1 MKFHRLVRYFH
12 HSNLRQLGRQWL
24 VLVVLLGAI
33 TLFYWGGTALA
44 APTYQTVPPP
54 TPTKQA
60 TPLPTATPRSNDDD
74 DEDRSPTATPLPS
87 PTPTPEGLR
96 AVVSVVRL
104 NVRQG
109 PGITFGVVGVV
120 ASGQN
125 VRVLARNEA
134 GDWWQICC
142 LPGTSRSGWVASQ
155 FLQPSFDLGEA
166 NTLIP
171 VADEIPEAPEPTA
184 LPTEDPNALLSS
196 ASLAEGIIFEIQQDP
211 LYTWQG
217 QEVSL
222 VYQIANSTITDTTN
236 LELRNELPEQLR
248 FVAIEETDG
257 GVALTET
264 TELSTTAF
272 AITWPTLDAGTA
284 KTARVRVQV
293 ADDLPDGSVIDNL
306 AVIIADE
313 VAAITGGISIGM
325 PPTDLPDFR

>member
-1 MKFHRLVRYFH
+1 MKFHRLVCYFQ

-33 TLFYWGGTALA
+33 TMFYWGGTALA

-155 FLQPSFDLGEA
+155 FLQPTFDLGEA
-166 NTLIP
+166 NTLIS
-171 VADEIPEAPEPTA
+171 VAEEIPAAPEPTP

-196 ASLAEGIIFEIQQDP
+196 ASLADGIVFEIQQDP

-217 QEVSL
+217 QEVTL
-222 VYQIANSTITDTTN
+222 VYQISNPTITDTVN
-236 LELRNELPEQLR
+236 LELRNELPTQLH
-248 FVAIEETDG
+248 FVAIAATDG
-257 GVALTET
+257 GSAITET
-264 TELSTTAF
+264 TDLSTTVF
-272 AITWPTLDAGTA
+272 AITWPTLAAGA
-284 KTARVRVQV
+284 DVRAQVRVRV
-293 ADDLPDGSVIDNL
+293 DNSLPDGSVIDNL
-306 AVIIADE
+306 AVITADD

-325 PPTDLPDFR
+325 PPTTLPAFR